1 MAEGSTGKKVC
12 ILSIDGGGIR
22 GVLPGVIVARLEE
35 KLQIATG
42 NPEARIADYFDLIA
56 GTSTGGILSCF
67 YLMPDPENPE
77 RSKFNAQQAVN
88 LYLERGGDIFDVS
101 FMQKLRSGA
110 GLLDEKYSANAIEEA
125 LRENFGDTWLSE
137 LRKACLVTSYDLQN
151 RNAFFFRQQRA
162 HNEIN
167 DFKVTD
173 VARATSAAP
182 TYFEA
187 ALVENRIGS
196 PYPLVDGG
204 VFANNPT
211 MCAYSEARSMDFEG
225 KADKPSAQDMMIIS
239 IGTGSVRKPYPYKK
253 AKDWGLVQWIQP
265 IIDVMMSGNSETV
278 HYQIKQIF
286 NTVDG
291 EENST
296 YYRLEPQLGTANSEM
311 DDASK
316 ENLRAL
322 EAAGK
327 AFISLTE
334 NDRQLDEI
342 VRKLISNN

>member
-1 MAEGSTGKKVC
+1 MADNSTKKKVC

-42 NPEARIADYFDLIA
+42 NQDARIADYFDLIA

-67 YLMPDPENPE
+67 YLMPDPEDPT
-77 RSKFNAQQAVN
+77 RSKFNAQQAVD
-88 LYLERGGDIFDVS
+88 LYLKRGGDIFDVS

-110 GLLDEKYSANAIEEA
+110 GLLDEKYSANAIESA
-125 LRENFGDTWLSE
+125 LGDNFGDTWLSE
-137 LRKACLVTSYDLQN
+137 LRKPCLVTSYDMQN

-162 HNEIN
+162 SNEIN
-167 DFKVTD
+167 DFKVKD

-182 TYFEA
+182 TYFETS
-187 ALVENRIGS
+187 LVVNKIGS

-211 MCAYSEARSMDFEG
+211 MCAYSEARSMNFEG
-225 KADKPSAQDMMIIS
+225 KAEQPGAKDMMVVS
-239 IGTGSVRKPYPYKK
+239 IGTGSVRKPYAYER
-253 AKDWGLVQWIQP
+253 AKDWGLIQWIQP

-278 HYQIKQIF
+278 HYQINQIF
-286 NTVDG
+286 DTVKEGNT
-291 EENST
+291 SS

-311 DDASK
+311 DDASDK
-316 ENLRAL
+316 NLQAL
-322 EAAGK
+322 NAAGK
-327 AFISLTE
+327 AFVSLAE
-334 NDRQLDEI
+334 NDRQLDDIVEI
-342 VRKLISNN
+342 LRANN